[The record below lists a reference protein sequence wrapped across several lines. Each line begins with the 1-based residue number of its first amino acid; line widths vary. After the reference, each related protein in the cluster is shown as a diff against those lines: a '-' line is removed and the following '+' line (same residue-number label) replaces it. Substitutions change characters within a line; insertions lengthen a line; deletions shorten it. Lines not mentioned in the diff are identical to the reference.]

1 MNTNSSSAYNTNSIV
16 TDENPI
22 ITGLSRNNTGT
33 GTTTATL
40 LSSTDMHANEI
51 AAVTAAST
59 TTSYNKGDC
68 VMMDVTESDHNSN
81 GDDTAVENNNSNAQI
96 TTTTAGAAGANRDHS
111 SPPPMF
117 FVEKDISAAVA
128 FQVQVDLSGEEGRAM
143 MMEGT
148 DAIAEVSVV
157 YEGEGDGGG
166 GGGGGNAVGVNSNST
181 GNNTSITS
189 CTTGLST
196 TEAYNGDTS
205 ATVTATTG
213 VSTNMKRS
221 SDEAFS
227 ISSVSVVGTIPAN
240 NSFVAG
246 TATVHNDN
254 NGNYNYSGA
263 LLSLPVP
270 TIIVPPLVALTPTQ
284 QEEEHQLHHHR
295 HHLLLQQNASED
307 ETHLF
312 EPASV
317 PAPAPV
323 LVLPNDNIANKKR
336 KTMTN
341 GTSIA
346 KNSVN
351 NEQWDAMYER
361 LKS

>member
-33 GTTTATL
+33 TTATL
-40 LSSTDMHANEI
+40 LYSTDIHANEI

-81 GDDTAVENNNSNAQI
+81 GDDMAVENNNNNAQI

-128 FQVQVDLSGEEGRAM
+128 FQVQVDSSGEGGKTM

-157 YEGEGDGGG
+157 YEGEGGG

-181 GNNTSITS
+181 GNNTPITS

-205 ATVTATTG
+205 TTVTATTG
-213 VSTNMKRS
+213 AATSIKRS

-227 ISSVSVVGTIPAN
+227 ISSESVMGTIPAN
-240 NSFVAG
+240 TSLVAG
-246 TATVHNDN
+246 TATAHNDN

-263 LLSLPVP
+263 LFSLPVP
-270 TIIVPPLVALTPTQ
+270 TIIVPPLAASTPTQ
-284 QEEEHQLHHHR
+284 QEEEHQLHHHHH

-307 ETHLF
+307 ETHMF

-317 PAPAPV
+317 PAPV
-323 LVLPNDNIANKKR
+323 LVLPSDNIANKKR